1 MKTCEISISRQNTMK
16 KKSTFYFLIS
26 AVVLFF
32 ILLAGEMLARW
43 FVTPVRIPAPPPLS
57 VIDPYKGNPYMTFM
71 RPYFQFHIPGGEYI
85 QARSYFRIKYEINS
99 MGFRGPEFL
108 EKKRTGLKRLLIIG
122 DSMVE
127 GHGCEFTNT
136 FSYRLGEK
144 GRKHGWEVL
153 NIGVQGANPI
163 YYAANVER
171 YLSLRPDA
179 VLLVLF
185 ENDVFEDRI
194 QEGRFFNL
202 PVLDNENALLMG
214 HATKKFLFKSHLYVL
229 LRRIWKKNVRSPFE
243 KIVARNLEAA
253 KELETIPVSEKSK
266 KALEITPHIIVPEKF
281 DKQWSMTEKYLDY
294 ALASFRREGVPV
306 MIANLVINGI
316 APGGHEGN
324 IGHAYTL
331 NKKAAAWA
339 AEENLPFLSLRP
351 IFADAWKEHQ
361 IEDLSIKD
369 DGHPTPAAHAI
380 IERALIP
387 WLAKHLANE

>member
-1 MKTCEISISRQNTMK
+1 MK
-16 KKSTFYFLIS
+16 KKSTLYFLMS

-32 ILLAGEMLARW
+32 ILLAGETLARW
-43 FVTPVRIPAPPPLS
+43 FVTPARIPAPPPPLS
-57 VIDPYKGNPYMTFM
+57 VIDPYKANSYAMSM
-71 RPYFQFHIPGGEYI
+71 RPYLQFHIPGGMYI
-85 QARSYFRIKYEINS
+85 QARSYYRVKYEINS

-214 HATKKFLFKSHLYVL
+214 HANKKFLFESRLYVL
-229 LRRIWKKNVRSPFE
+229 LRRAWKKFVR
-243 KIVARNLEAA
+243 
-253 KELETIPVSEKSK
+253 
-266 KALEITPHIIVPEKF
+266 
-281 DKQWSMTEKYLDY
+281 
-294 ALASFRREGVPV
+294 
-306 MIANLVINGI
+306 
-316 APGGHEGN
+316 
-324 IGHAYTL
+324 
-331 NKKAAAWA
+331 
-339 AEENLPFLSLRP
+339 
-351 IFADAWKEHQ
+351 
-361 IEDLSIKD
+361 
-369 DGHPTPAAHAI
+369 
-380 IERALIP
+380 
-387 WLAKHLANE
+387 